1 MDLCFEADGEG
12 PLLSVEACTVL
23 GIVAN
28 ELVANAVEHAFGRAA
43 GGGRIAVGLGE
54 DEGGG
59 AVVTVEDDGSGVA
72 PGAETASIG
81 LGFARKLLAHIGYS
95 LALCSAPGR
104 TVWTIA
110 RSGAADAAGP

>member
-1 MDLCFEADGEG
+1 M
-12 PLLSVEACTVL
+12 
-23 GIVAN
+23 AN

-72 PGAETASIG
+72 PGAGTASVG

-95 LALCSAPGR
+95 LLLCSAPGR

-110 RSGAADAAGP
+110 RPGAAGGA